1 MVMIMMHSHH
11 HHQTNPPPPPLSH
24 HNNPSLS
31 SSISLRSPNSS
42 STPTTQ
48 PHSFNHLIS
57 LGRDNYV
64 PSGAGTAKV
73 QDSAGPVLSRVKLSD
88 ILPYDGSPVG
98 PYVRAVEALSGSLM
112 RHNAAVIEVGCE
124 GGALLR
130 CGLESARF
138 FFRTR
143 AAVAQSGGGGGG
155 GNAGGWNRGSSS
167 GLYVYRPG
175 RYSIQT
181 QIKFSFWICMLFL
194 ILLYFLIQVFILD
207 MYIFFQFYC
216 IF

>member
-11 HHQTNPPPPPLSH
+11 HHQTTPPPPPPSH

-42 STPTTQ
+42 STPTPAPTAQ

-64 PSGAGTAKV
+64 PAGAGPAQA

-112 RHNAAVIEVGCE
+112 RHNAAVIEVGCND
-124 GGALLR
+124 GALLR

-143 AAVAQSGGGGGG
+143 AAVAQSGGGG
-155 GNAGGWNRGSSS
+155 NAGGWNKGSSS
-167 GLYVYRPG
+167 GVYIYRSG

-181 QIKFSFWICMLFL
+181 QIKFSFWICIYVFL
-194 ILLYFLIQVFILD
+194 C
-207 MYIFFQFYC
+207 YC

>member
-11 HHQTNPPPPPLSH
+11 HHQTTPPPPPPQH

-31 SSISLRSPNSS
+31 SSITLRSPNSS
-42 STPTTQ
+42 STPTPTAQ

-64 PSGAGTAKV
+64 PAGAGPAQA

-112 RHNAAVIEVGCE
+112 RHNAAVIEVGCND
-124 GGALLR
+124 GALLR

-143 AAVAQSGGGGGG
+143 AAVVQSGGGGG
-155 GNAGGWNRGSSS
+155 GNAGGWNKGSSS
-167 GLYVYRPG
+167 GVYIYRPG
-175 RYSIQT
+175 RYSY
-181 QIKFSFWICMLFL
+181 KLKSSFHFGYALF
-194 ILLYFLIQVFILD
+194 FLFC
-207 MYIFFQFYC
+207 C